1 MVGMNKAKANNA
13 EKKYLSIVLVPHS
26 SSNVKVFRFTSFYAK
41 LVICFILLTAVFIG
55 GGLYISKMLE
65 ENKALK
71 QNINELY
78 STNSEQ
84 RKLINEKSSE
94 VDQLKDES
102 SAFKETVNDKIEE
115 YTKNFNKITD
125 TYIKEQTS
133 TKTNR
138 SGDRNGNS
146 FTNDIKV
153 LKSSI
158 DDLSQLYSR
167 TVIPVADLTK
177 AETKL
182 EKYLETI
189 PTLWPVRGDI
199 TDNFGY
205 RKDPFTRRTKFHEGI
220 DIGADR
226 GTSIK
231 AAASGKIIMSE
242 RTSGLG
248 LTVKIDHGRGIV
260 TLYGHASKLLVKVGQ
275 IVKKGD
281 VIAKVGS
288 SGRSTGPHLHFQVML
303 YGTTV
308 DPLQYLDER

>member
-1 MVGMNKAKANNA
+1 MNKAKANNA

-26 SSNVKVFRFTSFYAK
+26 SSNVKVLRFTSFYAK
-41 LVICFILLTAVFIG
+41 LAICFILLTAVFIG

-71 QNINELY
+71 QNINDLY

-84 RKLINEKSSE
+84 RQLIDEKSSE
-94 VDQLKDES
+94 VERLKDES
-102 SAFKETVNDKIEE
+102 SAFKDTVNDKIEE
-115 YTKNFNKITD
+115 FTENFNKITD
-125 TYIKEQTS
+125 TYIQEQSS

-138 SGDRNGNS
+138 SGERNGNS
-146 FTNDIKV
+146 FSSDIKI
-153 LKSSI
+153 LKNSI

-167 TVIPVADLTK
+167 TVIPVADLTS
-177 AETKL
+177 AEVKL

-205 RKDPFTRRTKFHEGI
+205 RKDPFTRRTRYHEGL
-220 DIGADR
+220 DIGADS

-231 AAASGKIIMSE
+231 AAASGKVTMSE
-242 RTSGLG
+242 RTGGTG

-260 TLYGHASKLLVKVGQ
+260 TVYGHASKLLAKVGQ

-288 SGRSTGPHLHFQVML
+288 SGRSTGPHLHFEVRL
-303 YGTTV
+303 YGTAV

>member
-1 MVGMNKAKANNA
+1 MNKAKANNA

-26 SSNVKVFRFTSFYAK
+26 SSTVKVLRFTSFYAK
-41 LVICFILLTAVFIG
+41 LVVCFLLLTAVFVG

-71 QNINELY
+71 LNINELY
-78 STNSEQ
+78 SANSEQ
-84 RKLINEKSSE
+84 RQLINEKSSE
-94 VDQLKDES
+94 VDRLKDES

-125 TYIKEQTS
+125 EYIKEQTA

-146 FTNDIKV
+146 FTSDIRV
-153 LKSSI
+153 LKNSI

-167 TVIPVADLTK
+167 TVIPVADLTS
-177 AETKL
+177 AETKM
-182 EKYLETI
+182 EKYLEAI

-199 TDNFGY
+199 TDKFGY
-205 RKDPFTRRTKFHEGI
+205 RKDPFTRRTRYHEGI
-220 DIGADR
+220 DIGADY

-231 AAASGKIIMSE
+231 AAASGKVIMSE
-242 RTSGLG
+242 RTGGTG
-248 LTVKIDHGRGIV
+248 LTVKIDHGRGLV
-260 TLYGHASKLLVKVGQ
+260 TVYGHASKLIAKVGQ

-281 VIAKVGS
+281 IISKVGS
-288 SGRSTGPHLHFQVML
+288 SGRSTGPHLHFEVRL
-303 YGTTV
+303 YGTAV